1 MPCFIFSGWVRNK
14 NVNFVRQ
21 RVPMAWPPVAAD
33 ANGKM
38 QPNYWSMDTCKAL
51 LYTRTDGHFFLLL
64 PLLSPAFLLLLLA
77 SLALPS
83 CSCCLTATPRNVQ
96 LPRLEKAPSSA
107 SGRRPV
113 CCSLKLQLAIFLLL
127 PLLTPQNVQLPRLQK
142 SAFATF
148 KHHGREGRNGPPGDG
163 LYFCFCRCFLLPS
176 CSCSWPFLLLLPD
189 GHALKRSA
197 AKARKKR
204 LRHTQTPWQ

>member
-14 NVNFVRQ
+14 SVNFVRQ

-77 SLALPS
+77 LLAL
-83 CSCCLTATPRNVQ
+83 AT
-96 LPRLEKAPSSA
+96 
-107 SGRRPV
+107 
-113 CCSLKLQLAIFLLL
+113 
-127 PLLTPQNVQLPRLQK
+127 
-142 SAFATF
+142 
-148 KHHGREGRNGPPGDG
+148 
-163 LYFCFCRCFLLPS
+163 
-176 CSCSWPFLLLLPD
+176 
-189 GHALKRSA
+189 
-197 AKARKKR
+197 
-204 LRHTQTPWQ
+204 